1 MSENFLGKSEAARG
15 ATASVK
21 IYVPFL
27 PETIVK
33 VAHLARLAIPEE
45 RLEGYTHTISDI
57 LNLVAEMNKVN
68 TDEVSPLSNP
78 LEILYHISD
87 GTGGIKPLPS
97 SLEELI
103 KQGQYL
109 RDDVVTETNQREVYQ
124 SIAPR
129 VEDGLYL
136 VPKVIE

>member
-1 MSENFLGKSEAARG
+1 MSISQAE
-15 ATASVK
+15 
-21 IYVPFL
+21 I
-27 PETIVK
+27 IK

-57 LNLVAEMNKVN
+57 LDLVAQMNAVN
-68 TDEVSPLSNP
+68 TDEVLPLSNP
-78 LEILYHISD
+78 LDAVQILR
-87 GTGGIKPLPS
+87 
-97 SLEELI
+97 E
-103 KQGQYL
+103 
-109 RDDVVTETNQREVYQ
+109 DVVTETNQREVYQ

>member
-1 MSENFLGKSEAARG
+1 MSIRQAE
-15 ATASVK
+15 V
-21 IYVPFL
+21 
-27 PETIVK
+27 VK

-57 LNLVAEMNKVN
+57 LDLVALMNAVN
-68 TDEVSPLSNP
+68 TDGVLPLSNP
-78 LEILYHISD
+78 LDAVQL
-87 GTGGIKPLPS
+87 
-97 SLEELI
+97 
-103 KQGQYL
+103 L
-109 RDDVVTETNQREVYQ
+109 REDVVTESNQRDLYQ